1 MDDDLPAKPVPAK
14 PTPVAGGSRL
24 DKKPAA
30 IPAAVVQPMAAAA
43 ALPDTDEEAPDS
55 GSSQLYR
62 RRQYSDPEAKKNP
75 TMTKKKVP

>member
-1 MDDDLPAKPVPAK
+1 VDDDLPAKPVPAK

-30 IPAAVVQPMAAAA
+30 IPAAVVQPIAAA

-55 GSSQLYR
+55 GSSQSYR
-62 RRQYSDPEAKKNP
+62 RRQYSEPEAKKNP
-75 TMTKKKVP
+75 TKKKVP